1 MGEKMKKIFAFLII
15 FVLSTCLFA
24 MSKPESI
31 IKDLE
36 SSNSWCFD
44 EKQAVVEGKPYI
56 NLTYQT
62 SSDFANKTRN
72 SLNYDLYPNK
82 KIMTYDDVKS
92 VFKSC
97 NSLMFG
103 KSYSTVGEYSWV
115 DGKNL
120 SYSVQYSQAK
130 TGRPIDS
137 AGTYVIRVF
146 FEDSVLTILLDN
158 VTNVIERNVEYDSLG
173 DLLYYNDGKLADRN
187 EGQEGTKGYYWK
199 NDESPK
205 LFYTLLKSKD
215 SSLLETAIKFQ
226 EAAETIF
233 AILNNYK

>member
-1 MGEKMKKIFAFLII
+1 MKKLITFLLII
-15 FVLSTCLFA
+15 FVATTLFA
-24 MSKPESI
+24 VANPETI
-31 IKDLE
+31 IEKIKSLGL
-36 SSNSWCFD
+36 WCFD
-44 EKQAVVEGKPYI
+44 SDQAKLEGKPYI

-62 SSDFANKTRN
+62 ATDFTNKTRN
-72 SLNYDLYPNK
+72 NFDYYSYPNRK
-82 KIMTYDDVKS
+82 KMTYDDVKS

-103 KSYSTVGEYSWV
+103 NSYSSYREYSWK
-115 DGKNL
+115 DGKNI
-120 SYSVQYSQAK
+120 SYSVQYTQLK
-130 TGRPIDS
+130 TGRPIEG

-158 VTNVIERNVEYDSLG
+158 VTSIIERNKEYDSLG

-205 LFYTLLKSKD
+205 TFYTLLKAKD
-215 SSLLETAIKFQ
+215 SSLPKSAINFQ
-226 EAAETIF
+226 ESAEAIF
-233 AILNNYK
+233 SILDNY

>member
-1 MGEKMKKIFAFLII
+1 MKKLIILLLII
-15 FVLSTCLFA
+15 FVTTSLFA
-24 MSKPESI
+24 VANPETI
-31 IKDLE
+31 IETIE
-36 SSNSWCFD
+36 SSDLWCFD
-44 EKQAVVEGKPYI
+44 TKQAKLEGKPYI

-62 SSDFANKTRN
+62 ATDFTKKTRICF
-72 SLNYDLYPNK
+72 DFRKYPNQDK
-82 KIMTYDDVKS
+82 MIYDDVKS

-103 KSYSTVGEYSWV
+103 NSYSTVGEYSWKE
-115 DGKNL
+115 GKNI
-120 SYSVQYSQAK
+120 SYSVQYTQLK
-130 TGRPIDS
+130 TGRPIEG

-146 FEDSVLTILLDN
+146 FDDSVLTILLDN
-158 VTNVIERNVEYDSLG
+158 VTSIIERNKEYDSLG
-173 DLLYYNDGKLADRN
+173 DLLYYNDGNLADRN

-215 SSLLETAIKFQ
+215 SSLPESAIKFQ

-233 AILNNYK
+233 AILDNYK

>member
-1 MGEKMKKIFAFLII
+1 MKKIFAFLII

-62 SSDFANKTRN
+62 ATDFTNKTRN
-72 SLNYDLYPNK
+72 NFDYYSYPNRK
-82 KIMTYDDVKS
+82 KMTYDDVKS

-103 KSYSTVGEYSWV
+103 NSYSSYREYSWK
-115 DGKNL
+115 DGKNI
-120 SYSVQYSQAK
+120 SYSVQYTQLK
-130 TGRPIDS
+130 TGRPIEG

-146 FEDSVLTILLDN
+146 FDDSVLTILLDN
-158 VTNVIERNVEYDSLG
+158 VTSIIERNKEYDSLG
-173 DLLYYNDGKLADRN
+173 DLLYYNDGNLSDRN

-205 LFYTLLKSKD
+205 TFYTLLKAKD
-215 SSLLETAIKFQ
+215 SSLPASAIKFQ

-233 AILNNYK
+233 AILDNYK

>member
-1 MGEKMKKIFAFLII
+1 MKKILILLTMALCS
-15 FVLSTCLFA
+15 VVLFA
-24 MSKPESI
+24 MSKPGSI

-62 SSDFANKTRN
+62 ATDFTNKTRN
-72 SLNYDLYPNK
+72 NFDYYSYPNRK
-82 KIMTYDDVKS
+82 KMTYDDVKS

-103 KSYSTVGEYSWV
+103 NSYSSYREYSWK
-115 DGKNL
+115 DGKNI

-215 SSLLETAIKFQ
+215 SSLPESAIKFQ

-233 AILNNYK
+233 AILDNYK

>member
-1 MGEKMKKIFAFLII
+1 MKKLITFLLII
-15 FVLSTCLFA
+15 FVATTLFA
-24 MSKPESI
+24 VANPETI
-31 IKDLE
+31 IETIE
-36 SSNSWCFD
+36 SSDLWCFD
-44 EKQAVVEGKPYI
+44 TKQAELEGKPYI

-62 SSDFANKTRN
+62 AADFTNKTRN
-72 SLNYDLYPNK
+72 NFDYDSYPNRK
-82 KIMTYDDVKS
+82 KMTYDDVKS

-103 KSYSTVGEYSWV
+103 NSYSTVGEYSWKE
-115 DGKNL
+115 GKNL
-120 SYSVQYSQAK
+120 SYSVQYTQLK
-130 TGRPIDS
+130 TGRPIEG

-146 FEDSVLTILLDN
+146 FDDSVLTILLDN
-158 VTNVIERNVEYDSLG
+158 VTNIIERNKEYDSLG

-205 LFYTLLKSKD
+205 TFYTLLKAKD
-215 SSLLETAIKFQ
+215 FSLPESAIKFQ

-233 AILNNYK
+233 SILDNYK

>member
-1 MGEKMKKIFAFLII
+1 MALCS
-15 FVLSTCLFA
+15 VVLFA
-24 MSKPESI
+24 MPKPESI

-62 SSDFANKTRN
+62 ATDFTKKTRICF
-72 SLNYDLYPNK
+72 DFRQYPNQDK
-82 KIMTYDDVKS
+82 MIYDDVKS

-103 KSYSTVGEYSWV
+103 NSYSTVGEYSWKE
-115 DGKNL
+115 GENI
-120 SYSVQYSQAK
+120 SYSVQYTQLK
-130 TGRPIDS
+130 TGRPIEG
-137 AGTYVIRVF
+137 AGTYVIRAF
-146 FEDSVLTILLDN
+146 FENSVLTILLED
-158 VTNVIERNVEYDSLG
+158 VTNNIERNKEYDALG
-173 DLLYYNDGKLADRN
+173 DLMYYNDGNLSDKN
-187 EGQEGTKGYYWK
+187 EGQERTKGYYWK

-205 LFYTLLKSKD
+205 LFYTLLKAKD
-215 SSLLETAIKFQ
+215 SSLPESAIKFQ

-233 AILNNYK
+233 SILDNYK